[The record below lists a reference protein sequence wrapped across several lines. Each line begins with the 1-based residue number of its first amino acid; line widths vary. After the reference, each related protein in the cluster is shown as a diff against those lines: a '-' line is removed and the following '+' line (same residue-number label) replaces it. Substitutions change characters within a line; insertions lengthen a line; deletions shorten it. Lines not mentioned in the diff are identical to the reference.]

1 MIFKTYNSIENA
13 YQARVIEQIRIQGF
27 GDEVFIVQEKVHGA
41 NFSFFTDGK
50 EIKIAKRTAFI
61 EKEEKFFNAHQV
73 MKLYKEKVIE
83 AFGKVKTLYP
93 EVETVVIYGELFG
106 GGYNHKAVEPVPDA
120 VKVQKG
126 IEYAS
131 HNEFYAFDI
140 KLNGTTY
147 LDTETINRIFEET
160 GFFYAKTL
168 FQGTLDDALNFP
180 NVFNSKIPAS
190 LGLPEIEHNMCEG
203 TIVKTL
209 KTRYFG
215 NGARVILKNKNE
227 KWIEKSKV
235 VRKQGKKV
243 QKQIRFSE
251 DAEHIWDELQQYAT
265 VNRLNNVV
273 SKTGEFGTK
282 MAGKI
287 IGLFAQDILEDFGKD
302 FPEAFNRIEK
312 EEQKRINKKLN
323 AIVIDLVKEE
333 LINPKAEN
341 G

>member
-1 MIFKTYNSIENA
+1 MIFKTYNSMENA

-50 EIKIAKRTAFI
+50 EIRIAKRTAFI
-61 EKEEKFFNAHQV
+61 GEEEKFFNARQV
-73 MKLYKEKVIE
+73 LERYREKVIK
-83 AFGKVKTLYP
+83 AFGKVKDLYP
-93 EVETVVIYGELFG
+93 DVETVVIYGELFG
-106 GGYNHKAVEPVPDA
+106 GGYKHKDVEPVQDA
-120 VKVQKG
+120 IQVQKG
-126 IEYAS
+126 IEYAP

-147 LDTETINRIFEET
+147 LDTEIINGIFEET
-160 GFFYAKTL
+160 GFFYARTL
-168 FQGTLDDALNFP
+168 FQGTLEEALDFP
-180 NVFNSKIPAS
+180 NTFDSKIPAW
-190 LGLPEIEHNMCEG
+190 LGLPEMEHNKCEG

-215 NGARVILKNKNE
+215 NGSRVILKNKNE

-235 VRKQGKKV
+235 VRKQEKKV

-251 DAEHIWDELQQYAT
+251 KAERIWEELEQYAT

-273 SKTGEFGTK
+273 SKTGEFEPK
-282 MAGKI
+282 MAGKV
-287 IGLFAQDILEDFGKD
+287 IGLFARDILEDFGKD
-302 FPEAFNRIEK
+302 FPEAFGSIEK

-323 AIVIDLVKEE
+323 ALVIDVVKEE
-333 LINPKAEN
+333 LINPKADN
-341 G
+341 R

>member
-1 MIFKTYNSIENA
+1 MNFKTYNSIENA

-41 NFSFFTDGK
+41 NFSFYTDGR

-61 EKEEKFFNAHQV
+61 EKEDKFFNAHQV
-73 MKLYKEKVIE
+73 LEAYKEKVIKV
-83 AFGKVKTLYP
+83 FGKVKTLYP

-106 GGYNHKAVEPVPDA
+106 GGYKHKAVKPVKDA

-126 IEYAS
+126 IEYAP

-147 LDTETINRIFEET
+147 LDTEVINRIFEET

-168 FQGTLDDALNFP
+168 FQGTLQEALDFP
-180 NVFNSKIPAS
+180 NAFDSRIPAW
-190 LGLPEIEHNMCEG
+190 LGFPEMEDNRCEG
-203 TIVKTL
+203 TIIKTL
-209 KTRYFG
+209 KTCYFG
-215 NGARVILKNKNE
+215 NGSRVILKNKNE

-235 VRKQGKKV
+235 VRKKEKTV
-243 QKQIRFSE
+243 QKQIRFGE
-251 DAEHIWDELQQYAT
+251 DAQRIWEELEQYAT
-265 VNRLNNVV
+265 VNRLNNVI
-273 SKTGEFGTK
+273 SKIGEFQPK
-282 MAGKI
+282 MIGQV

-302 FPEAFNRIEK
+302 FPEAFDSIEK

-323 AIVIDLVKEE
+323 TVVIDKV
-333 LINPKAEN
+333 KAELAVSK
-341 G
+341 

>member
-61 EKEEKFFNAHQV
+61 EKDEKFFNAHQILERYRKNV
-73 MKLYKEKVIE
+73 IKV
-83 AFGKVKTLYP
+83 FQKVKTIDP
-93 EVETVVIYGELFG
+93 NVETIVIYGELFG
-106 GGYNHKAVEPVPDA
+106 GGYEHKDVEPVKGA

-126 IEYAS
+126 IEYAPY
-131 HNEFYAFDI
+131 NEFYAFDI
-140 KLNGTTY
+140 KLNGVTY
-147 LDTETINRIFEET
+147 LDTEMINSIFEET

-168 FQGTLDDALNFP
+168 FQGSLEEALRFP
-180 NVFNSKIPAS
+180 NVFNSKIPTW
-190 LGLPEIEHNMCEG
+190 LGLPEMNNMCEG

-209 KTRYFG
+209 KTKYFG

-227 KWIEKSKV
+227 KWIEKSKMV
-235 VRKQGKKV
+235 KEQAKTV
-243 QKQIRFSE
+243 QKQIHFSE
-251 DAEHIWDELQQYAT
+251 TAQNIWEEIQRYAT

-273 SKTGEFGTK
+273 SKIGEFEPK
-282 MAGKI
+282 IIGKV
-287 IGLFAQDILEDFGKD
+287 IGLFAQDILEDFEKD
-302 FPEAFNRIEK
+302 FPAVFTTIEK

-323 AIVIDLVKEE
+323 ALVIDFIKEE
-333 LINPKAEN
+333 LMTVKV
-341 G
+341 